1 MSIQKNKSKP
11 IPFKQPSRLKQIGPS
26 QIRENMRIALEYH
39 AINLAQGRPDFP
51 TSPVVKQAAID
62 AINQDHNQYS
72 VTWGLTE
79 LREAI
84 AQHLKTRH
92 GISFDPETEITITCG
107 VTEAIVATML
117 ALVETDDE
125 VIVIEPAHENYV
137 PAVYFANGKPRFV
150 TLRPPDYAMPIDEL
164 RSVISPRTRAIILNT
179 PHNPSGHVFPLDEL
193 TAILAIA
200 DQHGI
205 YVVTDEIYDHLY
217 YEPYHHIAPATLV
230 PSLENLVI
238 TGGLSKIYAATGW
251 RLGYVVA
258 SKEVTAAI
266 RTVHDYLTICA
277 PTPFQ
282 HAAITALALP
292 ESYYVE
298 LRAEFLERRDMTM
311 KILTESGFT
320 PYLPQGAYYLL
331 AGYESWEH
339 KGNAESFTKRL
350 ITEAKVA
357 VVPGNAF
364 YYQATDLGQHL
375 VRFAFAKTSQVLKEA
390 GNNLRKAFHNG
401 QKSLRK

>member
-1 MSIQKNKSKP
+1 MSIQDQKFNPASFTP
-11 IPFKQPSRLKQIGPS
+11 PSRLKKIGPS
-26 QIRENMRIALEYH
+26 QIRENMRIALENH

-62 AINQDHNQYS
+62 AISQDHNQYS

-79 LREAI
+79 LRQAI
-84 AQHLKTRH
+84 AQHLKDRH
-92 GISFDPETEITITCG
+92 GLSINPETEVTITCG
-107 VTEAIVATML
+107 VTEAIVASML

-125 VIVIEPAHENYV
+125 VVIIEPAHENYV
-137 PAVYFANGKPRFV
+137 PAVYFASGRPKFV

-164 RSVISPRTRAIILNT
+164 RSALSPRTRAIILNT
-179 PHNPSGHVFPLDEL
+179 PHNPSGHVFTHDEL
-193 TAILAIA
+193 TGILAIA

-217 YEPYHHIAPATLV
+217 YEPHHHIAPATLA
-230 PSLENLVI
+230 PTLKSLVI

-258 SKEVTAAI
+258 SEDVTAAI

-282 HAAITALALP
+282 HAAVTALALP
-292 ESYYVE
+292 ETYYAE
-298 LRAEFLERRDMTM
+298 LRAEFLERRDLTM
-311 KILTESGFT
+311 KMLQESGFT

-331 AGYESWEH
+331 AGYEPWAH
-339 KGNAESFTKRL
+339 KGNSESFTKRL

-375 VRFAFAKTSQVLKEA
+375 VRFAFAKTCQVLQEA
-390 GNNLRKAFHNG
+390 SENLRQAFLN
-401 QKSLRK
+401 R

>member
-1 MSIQKNKSKP
+1 MSIQNNESHP
-11 IPFKQPSRLKQIGPS
+11 ITFNLPSRLKQIGPS
-26 QIRENMRIALEYH
+26 QIRENMRIALEHH

-62 AINQDHNQYS
+62 AISQDHNQYS
-72 VTWGLTE
+72 VTWGLAE

-84 AQHLKTRH
+84 ARHLKERH

-107 VTEAIVATML
+107 VTEAIVAAML

-125 VIVIEPAHENYV
+125 VIIIEPAHENYV

-179 PHNPSGHVFPLDEL
+179 PHNPSGHVFTHEEL
-193 TAILAIA
+193 NAILTIA

-217 YEPYHHIAPATLV
+217 YEPHRHIAPATLA
-230 PSLENLVI
+230 PDWKGLII

-258 SKEVTAAI
+258 PKDVTTAI

-282 HAAITALALP
+282 HAAVTALALP
-292 ESYYVE
+292 ETYYAK
-298 LRAEFLERRDMTM
+298 LRAEFLERRDFTIQM
-311 KILTESGFT
+311 LTESGFT
-320 PYLPQGAYYLL
+320 PYPPQGAYYLL
-331 AGYESWEH
+331 AGYESWKHE
-339 KGNAESFTKRL
+339 GNSESFTKRL

-364 YYQATDLGQHL
+364 YYQATELGQHL

-390 GNNLRKAFHNG
+390 GDNLRNAFLN
-401 QKSLRK
+401 R